1 MTQAFSYELSTPGT
15 PEAAEARLQGV
26 ISERLRRPSG
36 GSAAGN
42 AQRQM
47 RLSKHTP
54 TSLSYKP
61 KLLAPLPISL
71 SIWVG
76 RRLRGENVEV
86 RFTPDGAD
94 GQTRVTVSGKVGNGT
109 QAIADREFWIGV
121 LGATP
126 DSGGSLR

>member
-1 MTQAFSYELSTPGT
+1 MTQAFSYEFSTPGT
-15 PEAAEARLQGV
+15 PKAAEARLQGV
-26 ISERLRRPSG
+26 ISERLRRPTG

-47 RLSKHTP
+47 RLSKHTA

-71 SIWVG
+71 SIWLG
-76 RRLRGENVEV
+76 RRLRGETVDV
-86 RFTPDGAD
+86 RFAPDGAD
-94 GQTRVTVSGKVGNGT
+94 GQTRITVSGKVGHGT
-109 QAIADREFWIGV
+109 QAIADQEFWTGL

-126 DSGGSLR
+126 DS

>member
-1 MTQAFSYELSTPGT
+1 MAQTFSYEFSTSGT
-15 PEAAEARLQGV
+15 PEDAEARLQGT

-36 GSAAGN
+36 GSSASN

-47 RLSKHTP
+47 RLSKHTA

-71 SIWVG
+71 SIWLG
-76 RRLRGENVEV
+76 RRLRGENVDV
-86 RFTPDGAD
+86 QFAPNGAD
-94 GQTRVTVSGKVGNGT
+94 GQTRITVSGKVGHGT
-109 QAIADREFWIGV
+109 QATADREFWTGV

-126 DSGGSLR
+126 DA

>member
-36 GSAAGN
+36 GSAASN

-54 TSLSYKP
+54 TALSYKP

-71 SIWVG
+71 SIWLG
-76 RRLRGENVEV
+76 RRLRGENVDV
-86 RFTPDGAD
+86 QFAPNGGD
-94 GQTRVTVSGKVGNGT
+94 GQTRITVSGKVGHGT
-109 QAIADREFWIGV
+109 QAIGDPEFWTGV

-126 DSGGSLR
+126 DS